1 VRVRRAINYA
11 VDKEALIATVAK
23 GIALKAF
30 APLTAV
36 MLDDPT
42 LRAAAY
48 PFDAAKAGALLA
60 EAGWQPGSDGI
71 RAKGGQRLEIVLNA
85 IDYGGGPE
93 PAVQLIQSSL
103 HEVGIDVKLKTQA
116 RPPWYEDNYRC
127 ATHGPVMFLRS
138 IDPDGLFSLFHSSM
152 VGGNFNWSCVKN
164 AKLDQLLEQGRR
176 EFDPAKRRA
185 IYVAIEKLAIED
197 ALTVPLHDDL
207 SVWAYRANVQGAK
220 YNFNAYPVLS
230 DVTIRK

>member
-1 VRVRRAINYA
+1 
-11 VDKEALIATVAK
+11 
-23 GIALKAF
+23 
-30 APLTAV
+30 
-36 MLDDPT
+36 
-42 LRAAAY
+42 
-48 PFDAAKAGALLA
+48 
-60 EAGWQPGSDGI
+60 
-71 RAKGGQRLEIVLNA
+71 
-85 IDYGGGPE
+85 
-93 PAVQLIQSSL
+93 
-103 HEVGIDVKLKTQA
+103 

-152 VGGNFNWSCVKN
+152 VAGNFNWSCVKN

-185 IYVAIEKLAIED
+185 IYVAIEKLAIEE
-197 ALTVPLHDDL
+197 ALSVPLLDDL

-230 DVTIRK
+230 DVTIRRWRAGDAPACCRISPGACWPWSPCCPGCPSPSSACSSWPRAPRSRSCPPSSSRPPRRPPGCGSSCPWTSRS

>member
-1 VRVRRAINYA
+1 
-11 VDKEALIATVAK
+11 
-23 GIALKAF
+23 
-30 APLTAV
+30 
-36 MLDDPT
+36 M
-42 LRAAAY
+42 
-48 PFDAAKAGALLA
+48 FDAAKGGALLA
-60 EAGWQPGSDGI
+60 EAGWQAGSDGI
-71 RAKGGQRLEIVLNA
+71 RTKGGQRLEIILNA

-103 HEVGIDVKLKTQA
+103 HEVGIEVKLKTQA

-138 IDPDGLFSLFHSSM
+138 IDPDGLFALFHSSM

-164 AKLDQLLEQGRR
+164 AKLDQMLEQGRR

-185 IYVAIEKLAIED
+185 LYLAIEKLAVDD
-197 ALTVPLHDDL
+197 ALTVPLLDDL

-230 DVTIRK
+230 DVTIRR